1 MRRLEPTLRTRGP
14 LLPIAVCALA
24 CLLAGCASDRTG
36 ALPVPIPPAAP
47 RAGLARAA
55 DPDHAALVRALGG
68 EARAPGARAY
78 LSEVVSRLVAR
89 TESPGETYEVTI
101 LDSPSVNA
109 FALPSGR
116 LYVTRGLLALAN
128 DTSEIAAVM
137 AHEIAHV
144 TRRHASLRG
153 EMEARATLVSRV
165 VSDVLNDPAGSAQM
179 RDRSRAT
186 IAGFSRDQEYE
197 ADAIG
202 IATVAA
208 AGYDPSG
215 SVRTLASLGRY
226 AGFGA
231 PAADRRGG
239 PDLFSTHPDT
249 PARIARAREAAR
261 RLDAAGGRTERAAYL
276 AAIDG
281 IAFGDNPS
289 DGIVRGRRFL
299 HPRFGVAFDAP
310 DGVRMEN
317 TPSAVLG
324 SSPDGERRLLFDAV
338 EAGDGAGL
346 DELLRTSWSDAL
358 TPDSLAMRE
367 VNGRPVAVA
376 ASRGAEW
383 SFRLAA
389 IRMGATAFRLILAS
403 RAGGPALDAEFDR
416 VLASI
421 RPLGPEDSGLLRPQ
435 RIAVVRAEPGDT
447 PATMAARMASDRPL
461 DRFLVLN
468 GLEPGAALKTGERYK
483 VVVD

>member
-14 LLPIAVCALA
+14 IAVCGLAA

-55 DPDHAALVRALGG
+55 DPDHAVLVRALGG

-78 LSEVVSRLVAR
+78 LSEVVSRLVQK
-89 TESPGETYEVTI
+89 TGSPGETYEVTI

-144 TRRHASLRG
+144 TRRHASIRG

-165 VSDVLNDPAGSAQM
+165 VSDVLNDPAGSAQV

-208 AGYDPSG
+208 AGYDPFG
-215 SVRTLASLGRY
+215 GVRTLASLGRY

-231 PAADRRGG
+231 PPSDRHGG

-261 RLDAAGGRTERAAYL
+261 RLDAAGRTERAAYL

-299 HPRFGVAFDAP
+299 HPRFGIAFDAP
-310 DGVRMEN
+310 EGVRMEN

-338 EAGDGAGL
+338 ESGDGAGL

-358 TPDSLAMRE
+358 APDSLTTRE

-376 ASRGAEW
+376 ASRGTDW
-383 SFRLAA
+383 DFRLAA

-421 RPLGPEDSGLLRPQ
+421 RPLGAEDAASLRPQ
-435 RIAVVRAEPGDT
+435 RIATLRAEAGDT

-468 GLEPGAALKTGERYK
+468 GLEPGASLKAGERYK